1 MVDGSE
7 QYWLM
12 RKLFL
17 AHTSEVVLS
26 LFSNLLYS
34 LNIVLNIPAV
44 CDQCNNFFPGELV
57 AENSTN
63 VTFDNKTVSP
73 CPRCGATGHVPD
85 GVYNFSE
92 NVIELVQGPDT
103 TVADLQRL
111 AAKFKQTGTPIE
123 VKLP

>member
-1 MVDGSE
+1 
-7 QYWLM
+7 M

-17 AHTSEVVLS
+17 AYTLEVVLS
-26 LFSNLLYS
+26 LFSNLLCS

-44 CDQCNNFFPGELV
+44 CDQCNNFFPGEPV
-57 AENSTN
+57 TENSTN
-63 VTFDNKTVSP
+63 VTFENKIVGP
-73 CPRCGATGHVPD
+73 CPRCGGTGHVPD

-111 AAKFKQTGTPIE
+111 AAKLKQTGTPIE
-123 VKLP
+123 VKIP